1 MLALPAGDMDG
12 AARGVASAPPEP
24 DDVAWP
30 VVMPP
35 RNVDDNEGEDDVD
48 EGAVGLG

>member
-1 MLALPAGDMDG
+1 MPVLPVGDMDG
-12 AARGVASAPPEP
+12 PAPGVASAPPAP
-24 DDVAWP
+24 DDVPWP

-35 RNVDDNEGEDDVD
+35 RDVDDNEGEDDVD